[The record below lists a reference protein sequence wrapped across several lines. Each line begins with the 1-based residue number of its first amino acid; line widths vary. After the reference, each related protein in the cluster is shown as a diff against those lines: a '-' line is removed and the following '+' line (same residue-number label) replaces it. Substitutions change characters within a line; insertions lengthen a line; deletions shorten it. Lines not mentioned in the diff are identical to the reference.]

1 LKRLIFLT
9 GSPGVGKTS
18 VLRRT
23 LELLTQRGFRVGGM
37 ISSEIREGGN
47 RVGFEVTDVSTGR
60 RGVLAHI
67 HQSRGPK
74 VGKYTVNLEDLATI
88 GAGAIREAVRT
99 VDIIVIDEVGPMEL
113 FSREFRVAVE
123 EVVESGK
130 TVVGIIHYRARGGL
144 IDGLRSNPDA
154 KIIEVTLDNRE
165 GLPKAIAEMV
175 L

>member
-1 LKRLIFLT
+1 M
-9 GSPGVGKTS
+9 V
-18 VLRRT
+18 
-23 LELLTQRGFRVGGM
+23 
-37 ISSEIREGGN
+37 SSEIREGGN

-113 FSREFRVAVE
+113 FSREFREAVE
-123 EVVESGK
+123 EAVESGK
-130 TVVGIIHYRARGGL
+130 TVVGTIHYRARGGL

-154 KIIEVTLDNRE
+154 KIIEITLDNRE
-165 GLPKAIAEMV
+165 GLPKTIAEMI